1 VLAFAA
7 RRPRDLVIGLWIAT
21 VVVAGPSFVYYVNG
35 FAQFGMRHALDF
47 EPFVLVL
54 VALAYPSR
62 VPPWGRALIVWS
74 VLVGIWGV
82 WLTVVLYHH
91 RELLVLVGRND
102 EYRYV
107 QMTIRPANPGE
118 HSRQRRLR
126 GCRRREIP
134 LIYRTQEDGQNGLIG
149 AAEQRDPRAAPPGAA
164 LRSRSTG
171 RDTAAHRSTRPA
183 MRSGSARVR
192 RPARAGR
199 NCSRLRGARPSRR

>member
-54 VALAYPSR
+54 MALAYPSR

-134 LIYRTQEDGQNGLIG
+134 LTRMMRSSGCART
-149 AAEQRDPRAAPPGAA
+149 RRAR
-164 LRSRSTG
+164 RSGIRSTSTIFRSEKAG
-171 RDTAAHRSTRPA
+171 FSATAVPVCADFVTTVPT
-183 MRSGSARVR
+183 
-192 RPARAGR
+192 
-199 NCSRLRGARPSRR
+199 